1 MVDRLL
7 YICYHIFELFDF
19 RKEFVQGELDDT
31 MQRIVVVDDA
41 EINRELLR
49 NILKDSYEIDMA
61 QDGEEA
67 LQKLHR
73 HENDAAAL
81 LLDLYMPRMDGF
93 SVIAQMKKDGLQS
106 KIPVLVISGER
117 SVEIEDKCFRMGVSD
132 FIRKPF
138 DPCIVRNRV
147 KNAVELFACK
157 NQLEQKVEEQNET
170 LKKQYRIIQMQAE
183 ELKQAKPFNKL
194 MMQYRCAIMEVE
206 TKLKVL
212 NNEFAQTYNRN
223 PFESIQSRLK
233 TPESIYDKLRRKGY
247 PITVKNVE
255 KYLSDVAGVRV
266 ICSFP
271 DDIYRLAELFARQ
284 DDIILLK
291 EKDYIK
297 NPKDNGYRS
306 LHLILNI
313 PVFLSKGKKYMK
325 VELQFRTIAMDFWA
339 SLEHKL
345 KYKKDMENAEEI
357 VARLKAC
364 AESIEALDYQMQE
377 IRDKI
382 DMPEK

>member
-1 MVDRLL
+1 M
-7 YICYHIFELFDF
+7 
-19 RKEFVQGELDDT
+19 
-31 MQRIVVVDDA
+31 
-41 EINRELLR
+41 
-49 NILKDSYEIDMA
+49 
-61 QDGEEA
+61 
-67 LQKLHR
+67 
-73 HENDAAAL
+73 
-81 LLDLYMPRMDGF
+81 
-93 SVIAQMKKDGLQS
+93 
-106 KIPVLVISGER
+106 
-117 SVEIEDKCFRMGVSD
+117 
-132 FIRKPF
+132 
-138 DPCIVRNRV
+138 
-147 KNAVELFACK
+147 ELFACK

-194 MMQYRCAIMEVE
+194 MMQYRSAIMEVE

-212 NNEFAQTYNRN
+212 NDEFTLTYNRN
-223 PFESIQSRLK
+223 PFESVKSRLK

-247 PITVKNVE
+247 PITVKNIE

-297 NPKDNGYRS
+297 NPKENGYRS

-313 PVFLSKGKKYMK
+313 PIFLSKGKKYMK
-325 VELQFRTIAMDFWA
+325 VEVQFRTIAMDFWA

-345 KYKKDMENAEEI
+345 KYKQNLENADEI
-357 VARLKAC
+357 VTQLKAC
-364 AESIEALDYQMQE
+364 ADSIEVLDYQMQE

-382 DMPEK
+382 DRAKG

>member
-325 VELQFRTIAMDFWA
+325 VDLQFRTIAMDFWA

>member
-1 MVDRLL
+1 
-7 YICYHIFELFDF
+7 
-19 RKEFVQGELDDT
+19 

-41 EINRELLR
+41 EINRELLH
-49 NILKDSYEIDMA
+49 NILKDDYLIDMA
-61 QDGEEA
+61 GDGQEA

-73 HENDAAAL
+73 HQSDTAAL
-81 LLDLYMPRMDGF
+81 LLDLQMPGMDGF
-93 SVIAQMKKDGLQS
+93 SVIAEMKKDGLS
-106 KIPVLVISGER
+106 GRIPVLVISDER
-117 SVEIEDKCFRMGVSD
+117 AVEIEDRCFKMGVSD

-138 DPCIVRNRV
+138 DVSIVRNRV
-147 KNAVELFACK
+147 KNAVELFTCK
-157 NQLEQKVEEQNET
+157 NQLERKVEEQNET
-170 LKKQYRIIQMQAE
+170 LKKQYRIIQKQEE

-194 MMQYRCAIMEVE
+194 MMQYRSAIMEVE

-212 NNEFAQTYNRN
+212 NDEFSQTYNRN
-223 PFESIQSRLK
+223 PFESIKSRLK

-247 PITVKNVE
+247 SITVKNIE

-271 DDIYRLAELFARQ
+271 DDIYRLAQLFARQ

-306 LHLILNI
+306 LHLIVNI
-313 PVFLSKGKKYMK
+313 PIFLSKGKKYMK
-325 VELQFRTIAMDFWA
+325 VEVQFRTIAMDFWA

-364 AESIEALDYQMQE
+364 AESIEVLDYQMQE

-382 DMPEK
+382 DTPQG